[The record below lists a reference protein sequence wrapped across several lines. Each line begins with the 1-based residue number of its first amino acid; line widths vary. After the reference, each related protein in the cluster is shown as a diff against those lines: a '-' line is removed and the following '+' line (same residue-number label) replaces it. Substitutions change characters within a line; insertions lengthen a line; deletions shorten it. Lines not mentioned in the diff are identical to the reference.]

1 MTNPI
6 ESITAVQGPLA
17 TPGAAPAAALT
28 NEMLAERFA
37 SLMDPANSPSRPSV
51 EQAHAE
57 GPSAIGQFLSTQ
69 ETMLR
74 RIASDVDHFAANS
87 QFYSVNEMVGE
98 SMRISR
104 EVSMGSA
111 VMSVLGASTQ
121 SANKDL
127 QTLLKN
133 Q

>member
-6 ESITAVQGPLA
+6 ESIAAVQGPLA
-17 TPGAAPAAALT
+17 APGAALAPKLT
-28 NEMLAERFA
+28 NEALAERFA
-37 SLMDPANSPSRPSV
+37 SLMDPANSPPRPS
-51 EQAHAE
+51 EAQAQHE

-74 RIASDVDHFAANS
+74 RTTDEVDYFAAHS
-87 QFYSVNEMVGE
+87 QFYSAHELATE

-104 EVSMGSA
+104 ELSMGST
-111 VMSVLGASTQ
+111 VMSTLGASTQ